1 MEMYSLRNIV
11 SLVGVTGLILC
22 SPHALAQYATAA
34 EIAAKEATE
43 RAEKELAFKN
53 ELVGKT
59 LWVIPSS
66 ASVSSV
72 YMFCKDPKEVFETIC
87 STAFFPTRPT
97 NFQVQ
102 ELVTGKNWKGYA
114 SYAYKV
120 RFEDGLEAFISA
132 FALGDTW
139 AWRPQRLSNKLRDVE
154 SNYNNVFFTESPD
167 AIRAAAAQA
176 AAEAK
181 EKEQNEQK
189 ALAEAEAQ
197 RAKARLA
204 AAKDAKRRGGVHIGM
219 SAKQVRASNWGAPYS
234 VNRTTTANGVSEQW
248 VYGSSS
254 YLYFQNGRLTAIQN

>member
-1 MEMYSLRNIV
+1 MKTHSLREIAL
-11 SLVGVTGLILC
+11 LVGVVGSITG
-22 SPHALAQYATAA
+22 SQHALAQYATAA
-34 EIAAKEATE
+34 EIAAREMAE

-59 LWVIPSS
+59 LWVVPSS

-72 YMFCKDPKEVFETIC
+72 YMFCKDPKEVFETLC
-87 STAFFPTRPT
+87 SEAFFPTRPT

-102 ELVTGKNWKGYA
+102 ELVTGKNWKGYP

-139 AWRPQRLSNKLRDVE
+139 AWRAHRLSNKLRDVE
-154 SNYNNVFFTESPD
+154 SNYNNMFFTESPD

-176 AAEAK
+176 VAEAK

-189 ALAEAEAQ
+189 VLAEAEV
-197 RAKARLA
+197 RREKARLA

-234 VNRTTTANGVSEQW
+234 VNRTTTATGVSEQW
-248 VYGSSS
+248 VYGGNS